1 MNPKSIVSSSTIAS
15 LTHKLSLSMIML
27 SALITPAWGI
37 KPEITDIEDIDDKVT
52 LQIQV
57 TGEESKPI
65 MGLAESD
72 FQLKVLDKKNN
83 KTYQGKQLP
92 FDWKSPRETTPP
104 DAWIVVLIDFSG
116 SMNCSQA
123 LNTKCDAKAVAKGKR
138 KLDAAI
144 NALGT
149 FIKFASERK
158 GNTYLSIV
166 PFGVEGKNDKPGACD
181 YYPKVTSETL
191 DNFSLVQDVK
201 LTNFLGSLANKTP
214 CATTNFYQA
223 LKETVK
229 FFKNDK
235 EGRFYPKDKEGKPL
249 KPQPRLSIILL
260 SDGFDNNSNY
270 QEIQKTLANLQNN
283 KDIVVHTLG
292 YGLTPQQL
300 GKKYS
305 LGKPAVRGD
314 INNPKLS
321 QETREQL
328 EKEFVDQKQLAEIAK
343 LTGGVTEFAGDADEI
358 AEKLEIFLDAIQGRY
373 EISYIQPNVRRGGE
387 YVATVSTQK
396 VASQS
401 KPYTLDF
408 FGRTLPLET
417 RILMLICIFLALG
430 LGGVIPFYYWGKWL
444 KEKQN

>member
-1 MNPKSIVSSSTIAS
+1 MNPKSIVSSSTIVS
-15 LTHKLSLSMIML
+15 LTHKLSLSLFIL
-27 SALITPAWGI
+27 GGLITPAWGI
-37 KPEITDIEDIDDKVT
+37 KPEIIDIEDTDDKVT
-52 LQIQV
+52 LQIKV
-57 TGEESKPI
+57 TGEGNKPI

-72 FQLKVLDKKNN
+72 FQLKVLDTETN
-83 KTYQGKQLP
+83 KTYQGKELP
-92 FDWKSPRETTPP
+92 FDDWKSPRETTPP

-149 FIKFASERK
+149 FIKVASERK

-166 PFGVEGKNDKPGACD
+166 PFGVEGKNDKPGACN

-191 DNFSLVQDVK
+191 GNFSLVQDVK
-201 LTNFLGSLANKTP
+201 LTNFLDSLADKTP
-214 CATTNFYQA
+214 CATTNLYQP
-223 LKETVK
+223 LKETIR

-235 EGRFYPKDKEGKPL
+235 EGDFYPKDKEGKPL

-270 QEIQKTLANLQNN
+270 KEVQKTLADLQNN

-300 GKKYS
+300 GKKLS
-305 LGKPAVRGD
+305 LGRPAVRED

-321 QETREQL
+321 EEIRKQL
-328 EKEFVDQKQLAEIAK
+328 EKEFVGEKQLAKIAN

-358 AEKLEIFLDAIQGRY
+358 AEKLELFLDAIQGRY

-387 YVATVSTQK
+387 YVATVFTQK
-396 VASQS
+396 VESPP
-401 KPYTLDF
+401 KDYTLDF
-408 FGRTLPLET
+408 FGRTLPLEA
-417 RILMLICIFLALG
+417 RMLMIVCIFIALG
-430 LGGVIPFYYWGKWL
+430 LGGVLPFYYWRKWL
-444 KEKQN
+444 KEK

>member
-166 PFGVEGKNDKPGACD
+166 PLCM
-181 YYPKVTSETL
+181 KVTDPS
-191 DNFSLVQDVK
+191 
-201 LTNFLGSLANKTP
+201 
-214 CATTNFYQA
+214 
-223 LKETVK
+223 
-229 FFKNDK
+229 
-235 EGRFYPKDKEGKPL
+235 
-249 KPQPRLSIILL
+249 
-260 SDGFDNNSNY
+260 SN
-270 QEIQKTLANLQNN
+270 
-283 KDIVVHTLG
+283 
-292 YGLTPQQL
+292 
-300 GKKYS
+300 
-305 LGKPAVRGD
+305 
-314 INNPKLS
+314 
-321 QETREQL
+321 
-328 EKEFVDQKQLAEIAK
+328 
-343 LTGGVTEFAGDADEI
+343 
-358 AEKLEIFLDAIQGRY
+358 
-373 EISYIQPNVRRGGE
+373 
-387 YVATVSTQK
+387 
-396 VASQS
+396 
-401 KPYTLDF
+401 
-408 FGRTLPLET
+408 
-417 RILMLICIFLALG
+417 
-430 LGGVIPFYYWGKWL
+430 
-444 KEKQN
+444 